1 MKPPPGRHATESI
14 YDEDTGKMYLMEK
27 MLSQDPQVRCSVALL
42 GPMA

>member
-27 MLSQDPQVRCSVALL
+27 MLGQDPQVCCNKDPL
-42 GPMA
+42 GQSA

>member
-27 MLSQDPQVRCSVALL
+27 MLGQDPQVCCSSDLL
-42 GPMA
+42 